1 MGCGSIACGSK
12 ACGYIVCGYI
22 GYGSIGPVGVSL
34 DNRVMVI
41 GSYNIL

>member
-1 MGCGSIACGSK
+1 MGCGYIDY
-12 ACGYIVCGYI
+12 GYIVYGYI